1 MNRRIFL
8 QQIGQGIANL
18 TMGTMMNSN
27 AATEQKSFV
36 KMPVIFVGHG
46 SPMNAIEE
54 NEFSRAWVAMAQH
67 IPHPKA
73 ILSISAHWET
83 EGAAVTAMTKPRTIH
98 DFYGFPPELFAVQY
112 SAPGSPELARRIHNM
127 LSTEHVELDQE
138 WGLDHGTWSVLVRMF
153 PKAAVPVV
161 QLSLDRKRSAVE
173 HYALAG
179 QLAALRA
186 EGVLVFCSGNIV
198 HNLRMLDWSG
208 KTTEWAVTF
217 DRTVKIL
224 IEARDHAA
232 LVTYNKLGP
241 DSCRAIPT
249 REHYLPMLYALAL
262 RGPAE
267 PLKFFAEGITLGSL
281 SMRSFQI
288 G

>member
-1 MNRRIFL
+1 
-8 QQIGQGIANL
+8 
-18 TMGTMMNSN
+18 MNSN
-27 AATEQKSFV
+27 AATEQKSS
-36 KMPVIFVGHG
+36 KLMPVVFVGHG
-46 SPMNAIEE
+46 NPMNAIEDS
-54 NEFSRAWVAMAQH
+54 EFSRSWRAMVPS

-73 ILSISAHWET
+73 ILAISAHWET
-83 EGAAVTAMTKPRTIH
+83 EGTAVTAMPQPRTIH
-98 DFYGFPPELFAVQY
+98 DFYGFPKELYAVQY
-112 SAPGSPELARRIHNM
+112 PAPGSPELARRIHNM
-127 LSTEHVELDQE
+127 LGTEHVELDQE

-153 PKAAVPVV
+153 PKAEVPVV

-173 HYALAG
+173 HYVLAG
-179 QLAALRA
+179 QLATLRT

-208 KTTEWAVTF
+208 KSAEWAVTF

-232 LVTYNKLGP
+232 LVAYHKLGP

-249 REHYLPMLYALAL
+249 AEHYLPMLYALAL
-262 RGPAE
+262 RGPTE